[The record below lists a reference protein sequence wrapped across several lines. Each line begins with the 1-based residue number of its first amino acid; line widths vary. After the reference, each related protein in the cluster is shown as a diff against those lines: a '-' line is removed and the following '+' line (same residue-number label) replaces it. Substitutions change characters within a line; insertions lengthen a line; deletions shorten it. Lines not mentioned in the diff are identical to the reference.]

1 MDEKRFCCLTGRTA
15 STHQNRPISDSNH
28 DRFIGLD
35 TTASTHPVCQAGPTI
50 DQKNE
55 NLMAVSLRHLKL
67 LWQACRTLG
76 YGAALMIFLC
86 VMARETYA
94 RSGCGTLRS
103 PLAQQCLIRTKLAAK
118 WYGSAARPH
127 ATSSAVRAGCR
138 RREAPS
144 LNNNAPLLQG
154 RFISCPKAFI
164 HQAKA

>member
-1 MDEKRFCCLTGRTA
+1 MDEKRFCCLTGRA
-15 STHQNRPISDSNH
+15 DGTHQNRPISDSNH

-35 TTASTHPVCQAGPTI
+35 TTASTLPVCQAGPTI
-50 DQKNE
+50 DLKNE

-67 LWQACRTLG
+67 LCHACRTLG

-86 VMARETYA
+86 GMTRETCA

-103 PLAQQCLIRTKLAAK
+103 PLAQGRVSGTKLAAK
-118 WYGSAARPH
+118 WYSSVARPH

-138 RREAPS
+138 RREAHS
-144 LNNNAPLLQG
+144 LNNKAPFLQG